1 MSYQSNWANGGW
13 LVICDVCGRKFKED
27 RLRMRWDG
35 LMTCPGDWEVRQP
48 QDFVRGV
55 ADIQAPPYVRPEQAN
70 DFIPINFTQYPED
83 SVEVSDYI
91 TKGFTTRFG
100 GIPLKSNDAINGA
113 YLNKYVIDGTSPLGY
128 VDPEQFT
135 FTEEVLFVLG
145 RNFSD
150 TLTAPTESLAKSFT
164 KVISDTVSIGETVA
178 LVEVERYVEDLS
190 LAESIQIS
198 STHGIIETVSVAESV
213 STILVLGAS
222 RMING
227 SAINVLG
234 LD

>member
-1 MSYQSNWANGGW
+1 M
-13 LVICDVCGRKFKED
+13 VCK
-27 RLRMRWDG
+27 
-35 LMTCPGDWEVRQP
+35 GDWEVRQP
-48 QDFVRGV
+48 QDYVRGV
-55 ADIQAPPYVRPEQAN
+55 ADIQAPPYVRPEQK
-70 DFIPINFTQYPED
+70 DVFLPYFFTQYPADELD
-83 SVEVSDYI
+83 LNESVS
-91 TKGFTTRFG
+91 KGFTTRFG

-113 YLNKYVIDGTSPLGY
+113 YLNKYVINGTSPLGY

-150 TLTAPTESLAKSFT
+150 TLTAPTEALAKTFT
-164 KVISDTVSIGETVA
+164 KVISDTVSVGETLA
-178 LVEVERYVEDLS
+178 LVEVEQYLESLS
-190 LAESIQIS
+190 LGESIS
-198 STHGIIETVSVAESV
+198 KASRHGIIETVSVAESV

-227 SAINVLG
+227 SALNSLG

>member
-35 LMTCPGDWEVRQP
+35 LMTCEGDWEVRQP

-70 DFIPINFTQYPED
+70 VFLPYFFTQYPADELD
-83 SVEVSDYI
+83 LGESVA
-91 TKGFTTRFG
+91 KGFTTRFG
-100 GIPLKSNDAINGA
+100 GIPLKSNDSVNGTYLDRFAIN
-113 YLNKYVIDGTSPLGY
+113 NTSPLGY
-128 VDPEQFT
+128 VDPEAFS
-135 FTEEVLFVLG
+135 FSEDVLFVLG
-145 RNFSD
+145 RNFAD
-150 TLTAPTESLAKSFT
+150 TLTTPTESLAKSFT
-164 KVISDTVSIGETVA
+164 KVISDSVSIGETVE

-190 LAESIQIS
+190 FSESIQIS

-227 SAINVLG
+227 SAINSLG